1 MKMAKMPRWRWWLWA
16 VEAVLLIA
24 VVEHFVVRPRIRR
37 EKASQEKPIVQ
48 GEQIEALGEAA
59 KLPDGLHE
67 ISPSYYP
74 VMEGLAEGSERM
86 LEAQKSVSREKELPI
101 EIENSIGMR
110 FRLVPS
116 GSCLIG
122 SPEGEKGRGTIEGR
136 HVQLFPEEFYM
147 GKFEVTQTEWKAVM
161 GTDSPAGFK
170 GEKRP
175 VEEVTWHDCQRFVN
189 KLCELEGV
197 PLNTYCLPTEAEW
210 EYACRG
216 GTDTAFCFG
225 NKVEQL
231 AQWADY
237 AGNNSRQTVDVGKRR
252 PNSLGLYDM
261 HGNVWEWCNDWYG
274 DYSQDTVSDPTGPTN
289 ASHRVLRGGSWLSF
303 ARSCRSANRG
313 SHDPSIRY
321 SDYGFRVALAP
332 VR

>member
-1 MKMAKMPRWRWWLWA
+1 
-16 VEAVLLIA
+16 
-24 VVEHFVVRPRIRR
+24 
-37 EKASQEKPIVQ
+37 
-48 GEQIEALGEAA
+48 
-59 KLPDGLHE
+59 
-67 ISPSYYP
+67 
-74 VMEGLAEGSERM
+74 M

-136 HVQLFPEEFYM
+136 HVPLFPEEFYM

-261 HGNVWEWCNDWYG
+261 HGNVWE
-274 DYSQDTVSDPTGPTN
+274 
-289 ASHRVLRGGSWLSF
+289 
-303 ARSCRSANRG
+303 
-313 SHDPSIRY
+313 
-321 SDYGFRVALAP
+321 
-332 VR
+332 